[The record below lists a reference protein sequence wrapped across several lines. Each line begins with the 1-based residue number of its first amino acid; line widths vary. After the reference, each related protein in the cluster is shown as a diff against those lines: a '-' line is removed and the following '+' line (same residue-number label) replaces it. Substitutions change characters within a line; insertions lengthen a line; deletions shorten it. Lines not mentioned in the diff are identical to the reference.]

1 MSDTA
6 AQSGAGKADGCTT
19 VAGSTG
25 GERLSGVTVG
35 MRADGDRTVVTVS
48 GDLDLSA
55 DRELQQALRSALAR
69 SERGIELD
77 LAGVRF
83 CDCSGLNVLLG
94 IRQQALGE
102 SKTVAIRRI
111 SPAAERVFTLT
122 GTMHLFSPEG
132 GEGLAAGAPDTHD
145 AGARSG
151 DPEPDP
157 RVEVVQLRR
166 AMQTREVIDLAR
178 GILMAAF
185 TLNSEE
191 AWNVLVMTSQNTN
204 TKLHRAAQQLVD
216 SIQGDPLPEAVQNP
230 LSAAVA
236 HVAGSR
242 DEAGDPGVS

>member
-102 SKTVAIRRI
+102 SKTVAIREV
-111 SPAAERVFTLT
+111 STAAERVFTLT
-122 GTMHLFSPEG
+122 GTMPLFSPED
-132 GEGLAAGAPDTHD
+132 GEGRAEGTPDAHGAA
-145 AGARSG
+145 ARSG

-185 TLNSEE
+185 TLSSEE

-216 SIQGDPLPEAVQNP
+216 SIQGEPLPEAVQNP

-242 DEAGDPGVS
+242 DRAGIPE

>member
-6 AQSGAGKADGCTT
+6 AQSGAGEVNGCTT
-19 VAGSTG
+19 LAGSPD
-25 GERLSGVTVG
+25 GERLSQVTVG
-35 MRADGDRTVVTVS
+35 LRADGDRIVVTVS

-55 DRELQQALRSALAR
+55 DRELQQALRAALAR
-69 SERGIELD
+69 SDRGIELD

-83 CDCSGLNVLLG
+83 CDCSGLNVLLA
-94 IRQQALGE
+94 IRQQAMGE

-111 SPAAERVFTLT
+111 STAAERLFTLT
-122 GTMHLFSPEG
+122 GTMPLFSPEEH
-132 GEGLAAGAPDTHD
+132 EGRAEGTPDAHGAP
-145 AGARSG
+145 ARSG
-151 DPEPDP
+151 APQPDP

-185 TLNSEE
+185 TLSSEE

-216 SIQGDPLPEAVQNP
+216 SIQGESLPEAVQNP

-236 HVAGSR
+236 HVAGAR
-242 DEAGDPGVS
+242 DRAELPE

>member
-6 AQSGAGKADGCTT
+6 AQSGAGEVNGCTPL
-19 VAGSTG
+19 AGSPD
-25 GERLSGVTVG
+25 GERLSQVTVG
-35 MRADGDRTVVTVS
+35 LRADGDRIVVTVS

-55 DRELQQALRSALAR
+55 DRELQQALRAALAR
-69 SERGIELD
+69 SDRGIELD

-83 CDCSGLNVLLG
+83 CDCSGLNVLLA

-102 SKTVAIRRI
+102 SKTVAIRKI
-111 SPAAERVFTLT
+111 SNAAERVFTLT
-122 GTMHLFSPEG
+122 GTMPLFSPED
-132 GEGLAAGAPDTHD
+132 GEDRAECTAPDAHGD
-145 AGARSG
+145 ATRSG
-151 DPEPDP
+151 APEPDP

-185 TLNSEE
+185 TLSSEE

-216 SIQGDPLPEAVQNP
+216 SIQGEPLPEAVQNP

-236 HVAGSR
+236 HVAGAR
-242 DEAGDPGVS
+242 DRAELPE

>member
-6 AQSGAGKADGCTT
+6 AQSGAGEVNRCTT
-19 VAGSTG
+19 LAGSTD
-25 GERLSGVTVG
+25 GERLSQVTVG
-35 MRADGDRTVVTVS
+35 VRAEGDRMVVTIS
-48 GDLDLSA
+48 GDLDLSG
-55 DRELQQALRSALAR
+55 DRELQQALRAALAR
-69 SERGIELD
+69 SDRGIELD

-83 CDCSGLNVLLG
+83 CDCSGLNVLLA

-102 SKTVAIRRI
+102 SKTVAIREI
-111 SPAAERVFTLT
+111 STAAERVFTLT
-122 GTMHLFSPEG
+122 GTMPLFSPEDG
-132 GEGLAAGAPDTHD
+132 DGRAEGATPDAHGAAAGS
-145 AGARSG
+145 GA
-151 DPEPDP
+151 PEPDP

-185 TLNSEE
+185 TLSSEE

-216 SIQGDPLPEAVQNP
+216 SIQGEPLPEAVQSP

-236 HVAGSR
+236 HVAGAR
-242 DEAGDPGVS
+242 DRAGMSQ